1 MITTT
6 NEEADEQV
14 ESTSRSEDENA
25 VSDEEEK
32 TPVFN
37 DNGKGI
43 KTLQQDGQV
52 TPVSR
57 RPKVKKSYK
66 DLKPELHEIKKL
78 VKSIKMRHHW
88 DKLKQLILAKVD
100 E

>member
-14 ESTSRSEDENA
+14 ESTLRSEDENA

-37 DNGKGI
+37 DKGI
-43 KTLQQDGQV
+43 KTL
-52 TPVSR
+52 
-57 RPKVKKSYK
+57 
-66 DLKPELHEIKKL
+66 
-78 VKSIKMRHHW
+78 
-88 DKLKQLILAKVD
+88 
-100 E
+100 

>member
-25 VSDEEEK
+25 DTDEEEK

-37 DNGKGI
+37 DIGKGI
-43 KTLQQDGQV
+43 KTLQ
-52 TPVSR
+52 
-57 RPKVKKSYK
+57 
-66 DLKPELHEIKKL
+66 
-78 VKSIKMRHHW
+78 
-88 DKLKQLILAKVD
+88 
-100 E
+100 

>member
-25 VSDEEEK
+25 DSDEEEK

-43 KTLQQDGQV
+43 KTL
-52 TPVSR
+52 
-57 RPKVKKSYK
+57 
-66 DLKPELHEIKKL
+66 L
-78 VKSIKMRHHW
+78 
-88 DKLKQLILAKVD
+88 
-100 E
+100 